1 MDRGAQMYMD
11 SLAAS
16 SMSGGH
22 REAPSF
28 EGMTMDEVMRYV
40 DTAPARTRGSR
51 TDYRG
56 HRERTHREG
65 RHQRDGARHMAGR
78 EAAAARRR
86 GRVLPLCGKRIVNV
100 AHAGKLEMGDD
111 GSGDF
116 MGTLPMNMH
125 LRCIDG
131 LEVVD
136 LLVRYRKALAA
147 ALRGTKEDA

>member
-1 MDRGAQMYMD
+1 MSEPIEKGVISGMARGTWQDARLRPLD
-11 SLAAS
+11 DAA
-16 SMSGGH
+16 
-22 REAPSF
+22 ECF
-28 EGMTMDEVMRYV
+28 
-40 DTAPARTRGSR
+40 
-51 TDYRG
+51 
-56 HRERTHREG
+56 
-65 RHQRDGARHMAGR
+65 
-78 EAAAARRR
+78 
-86 GRVLPLCGKRIVNV
+86 LCGKRIVNV
-100 AHAGKLEMGDD
+100 AHAGKLEMGGD